1 MPENKRIRLTKML
14 IRNALLDLM
23 KTTPFEKISVTAVC
37 KEAEINRVTFYA
49 HYQDLKQVLTEIEND
64 VLAQI
69 PVPTDIP
76 AIYSEDS
83 YLKMLID
90 LFTYIQKNAEML
102 SLLMNTGNDRFAKR
116 LIRNVFVR
124 YSEKDLIAHSL
135 TAKYAYIF
143 SVNGGIG
150 LTLEWMN
157 TGFPISAEQF
167 SAIVLS
173 MSRSANIAAAQAERT
188 ASEQK

>member
-102 SLLMNTGNDRFAKR
+102 SLLMNT
-116 LIRNVFVR
+116 
-124 YSEKDLIAHSL
+124 
-135 TAKYAYIF
+135 
-143 SVNGGIG
+143 
-150 LTLEWMN
+150 
-157 TGFPISAEQF
+157 
-167 SAIVLS
+167 
-173 MSRSANIAAAQAERT
+173 
-188 ASEQK
+188 